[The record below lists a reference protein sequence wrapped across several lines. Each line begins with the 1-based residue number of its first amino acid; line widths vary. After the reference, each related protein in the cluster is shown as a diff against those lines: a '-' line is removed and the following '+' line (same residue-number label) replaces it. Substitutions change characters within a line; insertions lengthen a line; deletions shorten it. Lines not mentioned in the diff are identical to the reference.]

1 MNGKEAEQ
9 TLSVIRTLMERGTR
23 YTNLSG
29 NAGIAV
35 GMITLLGCV
44 LRIWFHTPLLSTW
57 LGVLI
62 AAAGSTFYFTA
73 EMARMNGE
81 PFWTRQ
87 TRTVVTALMP
97 AFTAGLILTVVLARL
112 GQEALLPGVWMLLWG
127 VGALAMAFFTPRV
140 ISLLGLAFLGAGTY
154 SLLFAGPASDSL
166 QMGLTF
172 GAIHLAYGALLT
184 AARHSAWAR
193 QPLFR
198 NLC

>member
-1 MNGKEAEQ
+1 MTGKEAEQ

-29 NAGIAV
+29 NAGIAAGV
-35 GMITLLGCV
+35 VTLLGCAMRV
-44 LRIWFHTPLLSTW
+44 WLHTPFLSTW

-62 AAAGSTFYFTA
+62 AACGSTVYFTA
-73 EMARMNGE
+73 EMAYANGE

-87 TRTVVTALMP
+87 TRTVVIALMP
-97 AFTAGLILTVVLARL
+97 AFAAGLILTAALARL
-112 GQEALLPGVWMLLWG
+112 GQEALLPGAWMVLWG

-140 ISLLGLAFLGAGTY
+140 ISFLGVAFLAAGAY
-154 SLLFAGPASDSL
+154 SLLFAPPMSDAL

-172 GAIHLAYGALLT
+172 GALHLAYGALLT
-184 AARHSAWAR
+184 AARHSALAAT
-193 QPLFR
+193 PLFR